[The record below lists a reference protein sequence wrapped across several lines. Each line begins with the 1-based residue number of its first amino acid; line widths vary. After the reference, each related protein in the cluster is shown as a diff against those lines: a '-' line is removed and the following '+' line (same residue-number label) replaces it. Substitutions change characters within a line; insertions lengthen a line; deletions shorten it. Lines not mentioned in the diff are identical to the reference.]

1 MVLFYISFDI
11 NIDID
16 EQRVYILISEYV
28 IFVFMFEE
36 PIVRCN
42 IILYIETDLL
52 GQFQAH
58 NGLMLDMRVGN
69 ISVLC

>member
-11 NIDID
+11 DIDID
-16 EQRVYILISEYV
+16 EQRVYILVSEYI

-42 IILYIETDLL
+42 IILI
-52 GQFQAH
+52 
-58 NGLMLDMRVGN
+58 
-69 ISVLC
+69 I